1 MDKFEYQKK
10 ISEFLPGSSKNFY
23 SVIVTKYLNGCA
35 TADVYS
41 LSCN

>member
-10 ISEFLPGSSKNFY
+10 IPEFLPGSSKNFY
-23 SVIVTKYLNGCA
+23 IVTKYLNGCA

-41 LSCN
+41 LSRD